1 MSFFGFDPTGHNK
14 SAPGFSQAHDPF
26 AGLSGHHKGDGDAV
40 DFEDT
45 YDGLGDQ
52 LDETGDDFN
61 DDTFG
66 GDAGAGGGAVGKDFD
81 FFGRTAQ
88 VANAIEEEHM
98 LYTRNNATAAAPP
111 AHTNTQYAP
120 SYNSY
125 AQPSYRPART
135 GYEKYDAPDSSMDLQ
150 VDPTLWGVAPAE
162 QPAPAAPAQP
172 SPAPAPASGR
182 KVMSL
187 EEVEAAMRAEAQAR
201 KQAQVDAAAA
211 AQATFQQPASQPQQ
225 HVPQVPGGF
234 DQADFYGGS
243 NRAGQPPIST
253 DAQRPNEAAQF
264 HSHGQPVQILQRP
277 RSKPQQPQATA
288 PTSSSPMVQQRQ
300 PAPQPTQI
308 LQNPNRLSGDASRTG
323 APSYPSHPT
332 HQSQGSIGRQPPII
346 THPSQLAQLSEDE
359 KAAYLEQE
367 ARRAKRNHKI
377 YLLSRDNGIMTP
389 HDKNFITR
397 IQLQQ
402 LVAATG
408 NPSDNGT
415 DEALAEDFYYQVHNQ
430 IRGGQRQNPSQ
441 PLSNFAQTYLYQT
454 GNRQGGH
461 RRHRGGPENHMQR
474 MEQQVQRAV
483 EAAKN
488 KPKNSQLVIEGSLG
502 KISFSN
508 AKTPKPLLNIKRTES
523 GGDVHRQGTPHK
535 THPAGSILNRKNLLA
550 DIEKVY
556 NTLMKL
562 EDHGRKM
569 PPPATSENDSELVQ
583 KFAEWEQATQQLNQQ
598 LWRELKIHEPVPAG
612 AFVHPFIAMLE
623 TAKGKKAIPRVFRHV
638 NFEQRTTILTLI
650 VVNLDKLD
658 VVRRGSVTDGHIN
671 LDAKLREDIELF
683 SMAVHNT
690 LFMFMGEL
698 ELNII
703 TGILGLLCSEVN
715 VDLVARTR
723 VGAGFLTMILSRAEI
738 MIQQQGGKD
747 TIRTQ
752 DGGAWERNYAN
763 LFNILEPTLPYM
775 FPGTPVSG
783 EDAYVWQL
791 LAALGIGANAD
802 QQQRLVVGVKDRVL
816 GTVEVAKTLPQDLA
830 VQRLNNVN
838 LFMQA
843 IGLDV
848 SLLG

>member
-1 MSFFGFDPTGHNK
+1 MSFFGFDPKGHNQA
-14 SAPGFSQAHDPF
+14 APGFSQAHDPF
-26 AGLSGHHKGDGDAV
+26 AGLSGHHEGDGDAV
-40 DFEDT
+40 NFEDT

-98 LYTRNNATAAAPP
+98 LYARNNATAATVSPAP
-111 AHTNTQYAP
+111 TNNQYAS
-120 SYNSY
+120 SYNY
-125 AQPSYRPART
+125 AQPSQRPART
-135 GYEKYDAPDSSMDLQ
+135 GYEKYDPPDSSMDLQ

-162 QPAPAAPAQP
+162 QPAPAAQQ
-172 SPAPAPASGR
+172 PAPAPTPASGR

-211 AQATFQQPASQPQQ
+211 GQASFQQTAPQLQQQQ

-234 DQADFYGGS
+234 DQADFYGGA
-243 NRAGQPPIST
+243 NRAGKSHIST
-253 DAQRPNEAAQF
+253 EADGPNETAQF

-277 RSKPQQPQATA
+277 RSKPQQPQPSAL
-288 PTSSSPMVQQRQ
+288 PSSSPMMQQRQ
-300 PAPQPTQI
+300 QVPQPTQI
-308 LQNPNRLSGDASRTG
+308 LQNPNRVSGDAARVG

-332 HQSQGSIGRQPPII
+332 HQPQGSFGRQPPLI
-346 THPSQLAQLSEDE
+346 THPSQLAQLSEDI
-359 KAAYLEQE
+359 KAAYLEHE

-377 YLLSRDNGIMTP
+377 YLLSRDNGVMTP

-415 DEALAEDFYYQVHNQ
+415 DEALAEDFYYQVHTQ
-430 IRGGQRQNPSQ
+430 IRGGQRQNPGQ

-523 GGDVHRQGTPHK
+523 GGDVHRQGTPHR
-535 THPAGSILNRKNLLA
+535 THPGSVLNRKNLLG

-556 NTLMKL
+556 TTLMKL

-569 PPPATSENDSELVQ
+569 PPPAASENDPENAQ
-583 KFAEWEQATQQLNQQ
+583 QFAEWEQITQQLNQQ
-598 LWRELKIHEPVPAG
+598 LWRELKIHEPLPAG

-623 TAKGKKAIPRVFRHV
+623 TAKGKKAIPRVFRHI

-658 VVRRGSVTDGHIN
+658 VVRRGSVTDGNIN

-703 TGILGLLCSEVN
+703 TGVLGLLCSEVN

-747 TIRTQ
+747 AIRAQ
-752 DGGAWERNYAN
+752 DGGAWYVPPSDPNRN
-763 LFNILEPTLPYM
+763 
-775 FPGTPVSG
+775 
-783 EDAYVWQL
+783 AY
-791 LAALGIGANAD
+791 
-802 QQQRLVVGVKDRVL
+802 
-816 GTVEVAKTLPQDLA
+816 
-830 VQRLNNVN
+830 
-838 LFMQA
+838 
-843 IGLDV
+843 
-848 SLLG
+848 